1 MKLKSPRIY
10 IVDDDQ
16 VVILLHKLQVKKQGL
31 FDQTQVFFEAKK
43 ALDSIIPL
51 DSEDQRILIFLDI
64 NMPEMNGW
72 EFLTHLQK
80 KIKLSDIKVVIVTS
94 SLSKSD
100 KEKARGFNMVIDF
113 WEKPMVPAQ
122 LIKLKE
128 ELEDWLGGKTEG

>member
-80 KIKLSDIKVVIVTS
+80 KIKQADIKVVIVTS

-100 KEKARGFNMVIDF
+100 KENARGFNMVIDF